1 MSLREPDTQSI
12 LVSVVVPTRDRLIEL
27 KQCLTALDRQDFPKE
42 SYEVIVCDDGSAE
55 DVKSLVL
62 EFAQSGGN
70 WTYLR
75 QKTKGPGAA
84 RNLGIKQARGVIVA
98 MTDSD
103 TLPESNWLTKLW
115 EALLENQDAVAVE
128 GRVYAQNEGQ
138 YGPLG
143 EGPTNKSGGVYLTCN
158 CAYRR
163 EALLKAGGFDE
174 SFPFPAYE
182 DTELAARVQH
192 FGPIV
197 WQPDAI
203 VVHPERVLTTRG
215 VIKKLHHWEYVLIM
229 GFRYGYLAWR
239 QYPVK
244 HPRVRVA
251 LLSTLVLP
259 AAKFRKALRWFMSQ
273 PVASFKLIYFGFV
286 EAIGA
291 TVLVAPKALFANY
304 SKRIVRKDYLGTLN
318 G

>member
-1 MSLREPDTQSI
+1 MNLRQSVNQSI
-12 LVSVVVPTRDRLIEL
+12 QVSVVVPTRDRLIEL
-27 KQCLTALDRQDFPKE
+27 KRCLTALDQQDFPKE
-42 SYEVIVCDDGSAE
+42 TYEVIVCDDGSVE

-62 EFAQSGGN
+62 EFAQCGGD
-70 WTYLR
+70 WVYLR
-75 QKTKGPGAA
+75 QNPKGPGAA
-84 RNLGIKQARGVIVA
+84 RNSGIKQARGVVVA

-103 TLPESNWLTKLW
+103 TLPEPDWLTKLW
-115 EALLENQDAVAVE
+115 TALAENQDAVAVE

-163 EALLKAGGFDE
+163 EVLLKAGGFDE

-182 DTELAARVQH
+182 DTELAARVQQ
-192 FGPIV
+192 FGPII

-203 VVHPERVLTTRG
+203 VVHPERALTTRG
-215 VIKKLHHWEYVLIM
+215 VIKKLHHWDYVLIM

-244 HPRVRVA
+244 YPRVRVA
-251 LLSTLVLP
+251 LLAMLVLP
-259 AAKFRKALRWFMSQ
+259 AAKFRKALSYLFSQ
-273 PVASFKLIYFGFV
+273 PVASLKLTLFGLL

-291 TVLVAPKALFANY
+291 TILVVPKALFASY
-304 SKRIVRKDYLGTLN
+304 SERIIRKDYLDGLN
-318 G
+318 D

>member
-1 MSLREPDTQSI
+1 M
-12 LVSVVVPTRDRLIEL
+12 
-27 KQCLTALDRQDFPKE
+27 
-42 SYEVIVCDDGSAE
+42 
-55 DVKSLVL
+55 
-62 EFAQSGGN
+62 
-70 WTYLR
+70 
-75 QKTKGPGAA
+75 
-84 RNLGIKQARGVIVA
+84 
-98 MTDSD
+98 
-103 TLPESNWLTKLW
+103 
-115 EALLENQDAVAVE
+115 AVE

-163 EALLKAGGFDE
+163 EVLLKAGGFDE

-182 DTELAARVQH
+182 DTELAARAQQ

-197 WQPDAI
+197 WQPDA
-203 VVHPERVLTTRG
+203 VVAHPERALTTSG

-244 HPRVRVA
+244 YPRARVV

-259 AAKFRKALRWFMSQ
+259 AAKFRKAVSWFGLR
-273 PVASFKLIYFGFV
+273 PIASFKLALFGLI
-286 EAIGA
+286 ESLGA
-291 TVLVAPKALFANY
+291 TLLVAPKALFASY
-304 SKRIVRKDYLGTLN
+304 SKRIVRKDYLDELN

>member
-1 MSLREPDTQSI
+1 MNSRQLDTQFI
-12 LVSVVVPTRDRLIEL
+12 RVSVVVPTRDRLIEL
-27 KQCLTALDRQDFPKE
+27 KQCLTALSQQDFSKE
-42 SYEVIVCDDGSAE
+42 SYEVLICDDGSTM

-62 EFAQSGGN
+62 EFAQGGGN

-75 QKTKGPGAA
+75 QTPKGPGAA
-84 RNLGIKQARGVIVA
+84 RNLGIKQARGTIVA

-103 TLPESNWLTKLW
+103 TLPAPDWLTKLW
-115 EALLENQDAVAVE
+115 ETLVENQDAAAVE
-128 GRVYAQNEGQ
+128 GRVYAQNAGQ

-143 EGPTNKSGGVYLTCN
+143 EGPTNESGGVYLTCN

-163 EALLKAGGFDE
+163 EVLLKVGGFDE

-182 DTELAARVQH
+182 DTELAARVQQ
-192 FGPIV
+192 FGQIV

-203 VVHPERVLTTRG
+203 VVHPERPLTTGG
-215 VIKKLHHWEYVLIM
+215 VLKKLHHWDYILIM

-244 HPRVRVA
+244 YPRVRVA

-259 AAKFRKALRWFMSQ
+259 AAKFRKALRWLVSQ
-273 PVASFKLIYFGFV
+273 PAASLKLAFLGVV

-291 TVLVAPKALFANY
+291 TVLVAPKALFASY
-304 SKRIVRKDYLGTLN
+304 AERIVRKDYLDGQN